1 MVIIDEVHPAH
12 LVIARVRVDGV
23 CSVPKKSGTSI
34 FLLFSR
40 ALIYVFLRRHP
51 QIVKMG
57 AGVLAVDG
65 AAAAQETVHRK
76 YVTRTLW
83 VVYLLR
89 VTPTDIDPREPFEA
103 EFRVQNTG
111 FASIEVP
118 VSPHLSDLQPDDES
132 VPFSY
137 LSIALVVS
145 GESQP
150 QRPLGSS
157 VGFVALYGSTAHERS
172 VLVLKPGE
180 WIGVRANVKLRTR
193 PAEPS
198 PARFRGTFWSRG
210 NTFRP
215 HPRVSSTESQ
225 NLYPNETRTPSI
237 SVYLHPAR
245 SEDPSN

>member
-1 MVIIDEVHPAH
+1 LLSAQEVRYFDLSSIQQRTDLRFPPAPPTNCENGGGC
-12 LVIARVRVDGV
+12 LGGEWGGGSTR
-23 CSVPKKSGTSI
+23 
-34 FLLFSR
+34 
-40 ALIYVFLRRHP
+40 
-51 QIVKMG
+51 
-57 AGVLAVDG
+57 DG
-65 AAAAQETVHRK
+65 AREIRDPHA
-76 YVTRTLW
+76 LG
-83 VVYLLR
+83 VYLLR
-89 VTPTDIDPREPFEA
+89 VTPADTDPREPFEA

-111 FASIEVP
+111 LASIEVP

-145 GESQP
+145 GESQL
-150 QRPLGSS
+150 QRPRGSS
-157 VGFVALYGSTAHERS
+157 VGFVALYGSTAHEGS

-180 WIGVRANVKLRTR
+180 WIGVRANVKLRTW

-198 PARFRGTFWSRG
+198 PARFRGIYWLRG

-215 HPRVSSTESQ
+215 HPGGSSTESQ